1 MTTALRVLV
10 AALVT
15 VGCLYFALRGTE
27 WAEVRHVLA
36 GTNLGWVA
44 MMMVVS
50 VIVVY
55 VRALRWR
62 VLLSGV
68 ARLPVRPL
76 FTATAVGFMSNMLL
90 PLRAGE
96 IIRPVLLGRQTG
108 VPKSAALASV
118 VLERLFDL
126 LLIFLF
132 LLAIGLAVPVPAWM
146 GRASYMVAG
155 GILGIVVLLF
165 LLLRYRERAVAGIR
179 GVLGHLP
186 GNVGHGVSSVVDSF
200 LGGVSSIN
208 DGRTVIALLAY
219 SFAVWAIIA
228 CTFGLGLLALDLPVP
243 LAAGSVILMIVIAA
257 FVSLPQAP
265 GFVGTWQAGCVF
277 ALAFYGVSKEQAIG
291 YSLMTHVVQVVV
303 NVLLGVVCLLADH
316 VGFRELVALA
326 EDEQRGHE

>member
-1 MTTALRVLV
+1 MAAALRVLV

-15 VGCLYFALRGTE
+15 VGCLYFALRGTQ

-44 MMMVVS
+44 MMMLVS

-108 VPKSAALASV
+108 VPKTAAFASV
-118 VLERLFDL
+118 LLERLFDL

-132 LLAIGLAVPVPAWM
+132 LLGIGVAVPVPAWM

-165 LLLRYRERAVAGIR
+165 LLLRYRERAVAAIR
-179 GVLGHLP
+179 GALGRLP
-186 GNVGHGVSSVVDSF
+186 GNAGHAVSSVVDSF

-208 DGRTVIALLAY
+208 DGRTVIALLGY

-228 CTFGLGLLALDLPVP
+228 CTFGLGLLALDLQVP

-326 EDEQRGHE
+326 GDEQRGRE